1 MEPTR
6 ADSNGSVSAL
16 SDMRRV
22 AAAVEALNNL
32 IFLASR
38 EAGNPESVR
47 SFLTLAERQIATLT
61 AILKRMSP

>member
-32 IFLASR
+32 ILLASR

-47 SFLTLAERQIATLT
+47 SF
-61 AILKRMSP
+61 

>member
-6 ADSNGSVSAL
+6 SHSNGSVSAL

-38 EAGNPESVR
+38 KAGNPETFAVIWR
-47 SFLTLAERQIATLT
+47 
-61 AILKRMSP
+61 